1 MNHFKDKIIE
11 KDKQLSKWV
20 YLKGRN
26 KLVKIIT
33 VIVAHSGDPHIWM
46 AITGAVWYWG
56 DSFMKEVMFRQFVI
70 GFVLML
76 VSSSFKYTIKRSRPD
91 YASASMYYV
100 ESLDKY
106 SLPSG
111 HSVRVGTVPV
121 SIGVAIPFS
130 LWLLMPWGIA
140 VLISR
145 VISGAHHILDV
156 IVGVIFGSITTAIII
171 IFWVI

>member
-1 MNHFKDKIIE
+1 
-11 KDKQLSKWV
+11 
-20 YLKGRN
+20 
-26 KLVKIIT
+26 
-33 VIVAHSGDPHIWM
+33 
-46 AITGAVWYWG
+46 
-56 DSFMKEVMFRQFVI
+56 
-70 GFVLML
+70 
-76 VSSSFKYTIKRSRPD
+76 
-91 YASASMYYV
+91 MYYV